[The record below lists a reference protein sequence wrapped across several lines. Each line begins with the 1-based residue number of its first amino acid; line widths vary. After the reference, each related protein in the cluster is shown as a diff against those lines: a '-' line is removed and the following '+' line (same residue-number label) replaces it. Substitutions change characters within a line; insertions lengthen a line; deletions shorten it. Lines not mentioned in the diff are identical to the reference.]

1 MEQFLLLWFKELLN
15 IRTQNSEFWGKR
27 NIFWLPSAGCCSL
40 SLPLLSA
47 AFISFLFVLIV
58 TWLQELYMRLA
69 IHEFYLSVASESKP
83 NSCFLLRFK
92 LNRENSLK
100 MKLEHMIGEK
110 KRILV
115 ITIHFLKTWTQENF
129 MTKCWSQMFKQAE
142 FRTGTG
148 YGHMRDTRTMS
159 VAY

>member
-15 IRTQNSEFWGKR
+15 IWTQNSEFWGKQ
-27 NIFWLPSAGCCSL
+27 NIFWLPSADCSL

-69 IHEFYLSVASESKP
+69 VHEFYLSVVSESMPK
-83 NSCFLLRFK
+83 SCFLLRFK

-100 MKLEHMIGEK
+100 MKLEHMVGEK

-115 ITIHFLKTWTQENF
+115 ITIHFLKTCTQENF
-129 MTKCWSQMFKQAE
+129 MTKCWSQMFKWAE